1 MKTYSVSVSAFATVI
16 VEADNEE
23 DAMTLASKEI
33 SFGDLQMDETS
44 IKKEMNDE
52 KEIGAAKR
60 HADKVLE
67 YGDYHA

>member
-1 MKTYSVSVSAFATVI
+1 MKTYSVSVTAFATVI

-23 DAMTLASKEI
+23 EAMSLAAEELD
-33 SFGDLQMDETS
+33 FGDLQMDEAS
-44 IKKEMNDE
+44 LKKEISDE

-67 YGDYHA
+67 YGDYH

>member
-23 DAMTLASKEI
+23 EAMSMAAEEVD
-33 SFGDLQMDETS
+33 FGDLQMDEAS
-44 IKKEMNDE
+44 IKKELEDD

-67 YGDYHA
+67 YGDYH